1 MIDILTNALLL
12 SPIPL
17 QYTGNYCSHKCTY
30 CFANINNPK
39 RKTDIAKL
47 NSLLK
52 GYKNRSD
59 ITSYFMREKYPIII
73 SNNIDPFSASNQPF
87 VNNLIDTLSE
97 LEIPVALATRGGKGT
112 EILKELKPSV
122 LYVSIPYDNEDTR
135 IKFEPNA
142 PSLEQRYELIDFAIK
157 NGHKVITSINPL
169 NSTFVKNPISIVE
182 KVKQLGSNTILI
194 NKLHLTP
201 PQQANLNEKEKDTLG
216 IDLLTESKEKG
227 FRGDWLNLAI
237 DIYN

>member
-1 MIDILTNALLL
+1 
-12 SPIPL
+12 
-17 QYTGNYCSHKCTY
+17 
-30 CFANINNPK
+30 
-39 RKTDIAKL
+39 
-47 NSLLK
+47 
-52 GYKNRSD
+52 
-59 ITSYFMREKYPIII
+59 MREKYPIII